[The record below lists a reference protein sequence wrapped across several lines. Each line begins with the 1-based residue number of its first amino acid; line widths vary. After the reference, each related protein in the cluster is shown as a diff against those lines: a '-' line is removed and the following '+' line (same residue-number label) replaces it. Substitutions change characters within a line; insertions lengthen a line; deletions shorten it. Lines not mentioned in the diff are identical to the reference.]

1 MDRAVPRLS
10 GMRIG
15 RTQSVLGVLGA
26 ALAVGMVPAC
36 SGSESGSGRSAVA
49 PSYQDNEASAMDK
62 GSAGSPPVAADQR
75 SSGGQSDTAGGR
87 PDTPATERKLVRTAR
102 LELTAVD
109 VKDAALRARNIA
121 TSGGGFAGNEET
133 RENSASLT
141 LRVPADRM
149 GTVLHQLAGI
159 GEVTLREESADD
171 VTEQIVDVES
181 RLANQ
186 RESVERVRGL
196 LARAATVGEIVQ
208 IEAELTSREAELE
221 SLQARR
227 EALAGQVDLAT
238 VTLYVTKRSASP
250 SPVDSSTGFLDGLA
264 AGWDALLV
272 TLSGLLTAIG
282 AMLPFLAA
290 IGIPAGLVFLLWRRA
305 KRARVA
311 AETPPST
318 P

>member
-1 MDRAVPRLS
+1 
-10 GMRIG
+10 
-15 RTQSVLGVLGA
+15 VLGA
-26 ALAVGMVPAC
+26 ALAVGMVSAC
-36 SGSESGSGRSAVA
+36 SGSDSGPGRSAVA
-49 PSYQDNEASAMDK
+49 PSYQDNEASAMDQ
-62 GSAGSPPVAADQR
+62 GSAASPPRPGDQR
-75 SSGGQSDTAGGR
+75 ATGGQ
-87 PDTPATERKLVRTAR
+87 PETPATERKLVRTAR

-109 VKDAALRARNIA
+109 VRDAALRARNIA
-121 TSGGGFAGNEET
+121 TAGGGFAGNEET
-133 RENSASLT
+133 RAESASLT

-149 GTVLHQLAGI
+149 GTVLDQLAGI

-171 VTEQIVDVES
+171 VTEQMVDVES

-196 LARAATVGEIVQ
+196 LARATTVGEIVQ
-208 IEAELTSREAELE
+208 IESELTSREAELE

-227 EALAGQVDLAT
+227 EALASQVDLAT
-238 VTLYVTKRSASP
+238 VTLYVTKRSAPP

-282 AMLPFLAA
+282 ALLPFLAA
-290 IGIPAGLVFLLWRRA
+290 IGIPGGLAYWLWRRA
-305 KRARVA
+305 KRSRVT
-311 AETPPST
+311 AEAPPNV